1 MRKLFWLITAVLAIL
16 IIGVCLQIGA
26 PDSGAVQNIS
36 SSFSPG
42 ENPAKKPLHEMPA
55 SEIAAKFIRHNA
67 NLSGYSATV
76 HTVGETGYEDDEY
89 LFLAQRPDKFRAE
102 YIHSEIHGN
111 GTIVAANKTF
121 VWQYH
126 PDTGKVRPALIEDP
140 KNTFFASKDYPV
152 IAARILEKFPAVMN
166 GTETR
171 NGSNAVILEAA
182 IDDIPTQYYP
192 TIFGRIR
199 VWIDENSLM
208 MTRMEMIGQY
218 NETVLTVDLR
228 NISVNPPL
236 PDTMFDFTP
245 PYGTEISPTIADLV
259 APLNASSM
267 RQAKER
273 FGPDFRMPSALP
285 PGYTFRHCL
294 HYRDSDGRDSFVYSD
309 GTDELVF
316 TQALTG
322 SRGAQRSLNA
332 GSVPVLISNRTG
344 TFQSTA
350 GKNQIDWQEENR
362 SYQLTGFLTKE
373 DLVRVAQ
380 SLTAPALLNFA
391 PEEIKNPET
400 IAEIALRDTSA
411 RRMVDSGG
419 EILGVGMSVK
429 RSTSTLQG
437 GVFPALLIRYNG
449 LLADFMVDPDVQ
461 KPVGRTIQVPNN
473 AMVRHVGNQTVVE
486 YNGEILFTFDP
497 MEENQ

>member
-16 IIGVCLQIGA
+16 IIGGCVQTGV
-26 PDSGAVQNIS
+26 PDSGTVQNIS
-36 SSFSPG
+36 SSFSAG
-42 ENPAKKPLHEMPA
+42 EDTTKPLHEMPA
-55 SEIAAKFIRHNA
+55 TEIAAEFIRHNN
-67 NLSGYSATV
+67 NLSGYSATI
-76 HTVGETGYEDDEY
+76 HTVGETSYEDDEY
-89 LFLAQRPDKFRAE
+89 RFFAQRPDKFRAE
-102 YIHSEIHGN
+102 YIRSQIHGN
-111 GTIVAANKTF
+111 GTIVVANGTF

-126 PDTGKVRPALIEDP
+126 PDTGTARPDLIEDP
-140 KNTFFASKDYPV
+140 KNTFFASKDYPA
-152 IAARILEKFPAVMN
+152 IAARILEKFPAVRN

-171 NGSNAVILEAA
+171 NGSNAVIIEAA

-192 TIFGRIR
+192 TIFSRIR
-199 VWIDENSLM
+199 VWIDEDSLM
-208 MTRMEMIGQY
+208 MTRMEMIGEY

-228 NISVNPPL
+228 NISINPPL
-236 PDTMFDFTP
+236 SEGLFDFEP
-245 PYGTEISPTIADLV
+245 PAGTEISPSIADLV

-285 PGYTFRHCL
+285 PGYMFRYCL

-322 SRGAQRSLNA
+322 SRRAQRSLNA

-350 GKNQIDWQEENR
+350 GKNQIDWHEENR
-362 SYQLTGFLTKE
+362 SYQLTGVLTQE

-391 PEEIKNPET
+391 PDEIKNPET

-429 RSTSTLQG
+429 RSTSTIQG
-437 GVFPALLIRYNG
+437 GVFPALSIRYNR
-449 LLADFMVDPDVQ
+449 LLVDFMVDPDVQ

-473 AMVRHVGNQTVVE
+473 AMVRHVGDQTVVE

-497 MEENQ
+497 MEEKQ

>member
-1 MRKLFWLITAVLAIL
+1 MNKLFWLISAALAFL
-16 IIGVCLQIGA
+16 IIVGCIQTIVHD
-26 PDSGAVQNIS
+26 PVAVQNAS
-36 SSFSPG
+36 ASVSPG
-42 ENPAKKPLHEMPA
+42 EDTAKSLHEMPA
-55 SEIAAKFIRHNA
+55 SEIAAKFVRHNA

-89 LFLAQRPDKFRAE
+89 YFFAQRPEKFRAE
-102 YIHSEIHGN
+102 YIRSAIHGN
-111 GTIVAANKTF
+111 GTIVVANGTF
-121 VWQYH
+121 LWQFY
-126 PDTGKVRPALIEDP
+126 PDTKKASPNLIEDP
-140 KNTFFASKDYPV
+140 KNTFFASKDYPA
-152 IAARILEKFPAVMN
+152 ITARILDKFPAVMN

-171 NGSNAVILEAA
+171 SGSKAVILEAA

-192 TIFGRIR
+192 TIFSRIR
-199 VWIDENSLM
+199 VWIDADSLM
-208 MTRMEMIGQY
+208 MTRMEMIGEY
-218 NETVLTVDLR
+218 NETVLTVELR
-228 NISVNPPL
+228 NISVNPRL

-245 PYGTEISPTIADLV
+245 PYGTEILPTIADLF

-285 PGYTFRHCL
+285 TGYTFRYGL

-322 SRGAQRSLNA
+322 NRGAQRSLNA

-362 SYQLTGFLTKE
+362 SYQLTGVLTQE
-373 DLVRVAQ
+373 ELVRVAR
-380 SLTAPALLNFA
+380 SITAPALLNFA
-391 PEEIKNPET
+391 PEEIKNPEM

-429 RSTSTLQG
+429 RSTKNIQG

-449 LLADFMVDPDVQ
+449 LLVDFMVDPDVQ

-473 AMVRHVGNQTVVE
+473 AMINEKGNQTVIE
-486 YNGEILFTFDP
+486 NNGKVLFAFDP
-497 MEENQ
+497 MDVKQ